1 MDAPLTGATQ
11 LVGQSDRDAVQSI
24 VSYWNAQGGIKGKEV
39 VVDVLDNA
47 SNPSQA
53 VQNIQRFTGDSKY
66 VGILGSGN
74 AAAAVATGPLASQ
87 AGIPFIALSPP
98 TDLIE
103 PPQPYVYVLTATSRL
118 YAYNE
123 AAYLRKLG
131 IKKVWLMGDNGG
143 FGRDGPTQVQK
154 LASKYGLQILDTT
167 IFSPASTDF
176 SAELTKVKDSG
187 AQALWLWTAT
197 PAGADDRQAV
207 QAAPAAAAARPDR
220 GEPLRELP
228 PGDLRR
234 RRRRDHQL
242 VRRHRVGVPAEEE
255 PVWAPVRTQAALLQ
269 KMLGRP
275 VSNFDADT
283 AVALWAYKA
292 AIEKGGFTRSA
303 INTAL
308 ETKISGLVT
317 PGGRIRLSKTN
328 HQGVQLPS
336 MWAGKIQSCKA
347 KPLFGTAF
355 G

>member
-1 MDAPLTGATQ
+1 
-11 LVGQSDRDAVQSI
+11 
-24 VSYWNAQGGIKGKEV
+24 
-39 VVDVLDNA
+39 
-47 SNPSQA
+47 
-53 VQNIQRFTGDSKY
+53 
-66 VGILGSGN
+66 
-74 AAAAVATGPLASQ
+74 
-87 AGIPFIALSPP
+87 
-98 TDLIE
+98 
-103 PPQPYVYVLTATSRL
+103 
-118 YAYNE
+118 
-123 AAYLRKLG
+123 
-131 IKKVWLMGDNGG
+131 MGDNGG
-143 FGRDGPTQVQK
+143 FGRDGPAQVAK
-154 LASKYGLQILDTT
+154 LAKKYGLQILDTT

-197 PAGADDRQAV
+197 PAGATIVKQFK
-207 QAAPAAAAARPDR
+207 Q
-220 GEPLRELP
+220 LQLP
-228 PGDLRR
+228 Q
-234 RRRRDHQL
+234 QL
-242 VRRHRVGVPAEEE
+242 VLTGANLSESFLQGTCGDVDGAIINSFAGTAWAFLPKKS